1 MSVKLAKPAPPGLL
15 VEMGGGCFFFF
26 VLLETTK
33 LRISAADIS
42 SFGLLATL
50 HVQAT
55 AGDREL

>member
-15 VEMGGGCFFFF
+15 VEMGGGCFFF

-42 SFGLLATL
+42 SFGLVATL